1 MFFCSE
7 RRKSK
12 VLCLEVA
19 KSLGLENDSP
29 TVIQWQHQ
37 LNEAYSAQEITYL
50 FSRNILSS
58 FDAQA
63 KN

>member
-1 MFFCSE
+1 MF
-7 RRKSK
+7 
-12 VLCLEVA
+12 CLEV
-19 KSLGLENDSP
+19 KILGLENDSP

-58 FDAQA
+58 FDAKA
-63 KN
+63 KID